1 MVQGKNTTD
10 LLKTYGPDKD
20 TLLMT
25 LCCYKNDS
33 PSLRAQI
40 YAFISRVLEEAN
52 EAGIGKYMKNV
63 LSIVLSTFLLL
74 NQSVLYTFSHRNDHS

>member
-52 EAGIGKYMKNV
+52 EAGIGKYMKKV
-63 LSIVLSTFLLL
+63 LLIVRFSFLLL

>member
-1 MVQGKNTTD
+1 MSLYSIISRGFWKFIAYFSVVQGKNTTD

-52 EAGIGKYMKNV
+52 EAGIGKYMKKK
-63 LSIVLSTFLLL
+63 L
-74 NQSVLYTFSHRNDHS
+74 